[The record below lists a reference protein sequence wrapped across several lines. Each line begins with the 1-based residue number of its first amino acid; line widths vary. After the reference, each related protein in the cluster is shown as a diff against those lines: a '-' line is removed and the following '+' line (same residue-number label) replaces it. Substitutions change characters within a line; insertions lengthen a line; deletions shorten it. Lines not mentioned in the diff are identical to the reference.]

1 VKKHLQINLG
11 FIFVFAGI
19 GAGLALAV
27 ANNPTLGGLALIGG
41 CIVGYVIVAKA

>member
-1 VKKHLQINLG
+1 MKKHLQINLG

-27 ANNPTLGGLALIGG
+27 ANNPTLGGLAG